1 MQYLLNN
8 VFRFHASNY
17 KNVEEFS
24 EKVTK
29 RFYVDDFNS
38 TAKDISEGSEI
49 YKKVKLRFLDA
60 SFNVRKW
67 RTNTFELKNCF
78 NKMGNKFSST
88 SEIQDNDKVKVL
100 GIVWDTKS
108 DYLVFSFD
116 NLIKSFNNIFPTK
129 CNVLNLIVKF
139 LIQSAWFNP

>member
-8 VFRFHASNY
+8 VFRFLASNY

-29 RFYVDDFNS
+29 TFYVDDFNS
-38 TAKDISEGSEI
+38 TAKNISEGSEI

-67 RTNTFELKNCF
+67 KTNSFDLQNCF
-78 NKMGNKFSST
+78 NKMENKFSST
-88 SEIQDNDKVKVL
+88 TEIQDNDKVKV
-100 GIVWDTKS
+100 
-108 DYLVFSFD
+108 
-116 NLIKSFNNIFPTK
+116 
-129 CNVLNLIVKF
+129 
-139 LIQSAWFNP
+139 